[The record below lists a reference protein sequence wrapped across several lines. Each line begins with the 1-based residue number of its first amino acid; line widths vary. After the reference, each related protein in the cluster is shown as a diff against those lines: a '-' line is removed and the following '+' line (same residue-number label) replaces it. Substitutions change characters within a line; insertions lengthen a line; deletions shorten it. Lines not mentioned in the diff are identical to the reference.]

1 MSFALNLSFIMLKM
15 WSFLLIDAK
24 FVDSSMKPSVAI
36 QHIVLTFFFLFFIG
50 QKGAV
55 TLARIKPLP
64 DTTVIC
70 SGKGFFP
77 FDWCYL

>member
-1 MSFALNLSFIMLKM
+1 
-15 WSFLLIDAK
+15 
-24 FVDSSMKPSVAI
+24 MKTSVAI
-36 QHIVLTFFFLFFIG
+36 QHFFFLFFIG

-70 SGKGFFP
+70 SGKGF
-77 FDWCYL
+77 YLFTDDTCKTFSPWGIQQKYISVSQDVVLLILLLS